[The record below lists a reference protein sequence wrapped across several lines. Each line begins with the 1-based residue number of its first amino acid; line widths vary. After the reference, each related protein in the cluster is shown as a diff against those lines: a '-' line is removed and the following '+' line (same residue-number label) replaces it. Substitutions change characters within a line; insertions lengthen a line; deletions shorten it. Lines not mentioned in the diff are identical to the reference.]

1 MAEARVYNMK
11 GEEVGTADLP
21 EEIFGT
27 GVSTHV
33 LWEVVRAE
41 DLNSRS
47 GTADSRDRSDVNL
60 SGAKPWRQKHT
71 GHARSGSFRS
81 PVWVGGGVAHG
92 PHPRTWSLKVNRK
105 VRRKAVAGILSERLA
120 EGNLRLI
127 RDLACTGRTAEVVEL
142 VRNQGCDGRRTVIL
156 VDDSDEMTIRAAR
169 NIPRTVAVQARHV
182 SVRALVGSEVVLLSE
197 KAVDILK
204 ERVQ

>member
-11 GEEVGTADLP
+11 GEEVGTSDLP
-21 EEIFGT
+21 EEIFGM

-41 DLNSRS
+41 ELNARR
-47 GTADSRDRSDVNL
+47 GTACAKDRSDINL

-71 GHARSGSFRS
+71 GHARAGSFRS

-92 PHPRTWSLKVNRK
+92 PHPRIWNLKINRK

-120 EGNLRLI
+120 EGNLRLV
-127 RDLACTGRTAEVVEL
+127 RDLRCSGKTREIATMLRDHGLEGRKTL
-142 VRNQGCDGRRTVIL
+142 IL
-156 VDDSDEMTIRAAR
+156 VDEADLVTIRATRNLPGAR
-169 NIPRTVAVQARHV
+169 AASARSVNVRT
-182 SVRALVGSEVVLLSE
+182 LVGSEVVLLSE
-197 KAVDILK
+197 TAVDLLK
-204 ERVQ
+204 ERVL